1 MRALLALMAVTLCG
15 AALIRAVQRESPV
28 DAFVGALVGCTMG
41 AFVVM
46 GSAHGRHAYST
57 DITDVDAR
65 SIPLNRLPARNGLF
79 LAFAG
84 VTGGFAIIILS
95 HLNNDVP
102 GTRAAAMSTVGFGA
116 AAFCVIAGLRMTYL
130 AYNSRGNLAAGP
142 GGLRWTSAKGKYTA
156 ISAKELEGSRYR
168 FNDVELMIEIPAA
181 KPPTDHPRTHTIRVI
196 DYGPNVASVIAAVQP
211 WLTTLGATED
221 QQDR

>member
-1 MRALLALMAVTLCG
+1 MNTLLALMAVASSGGL
-15 AALIRAVQRESPV
+15 LFQAVQQNSPI
-28 DAFVGALVGCTMG
+28 DGITGILVGHMMG
-41 AFVVM
+41 TLVIM
-46 GSAHGRHAYST
+46 GMSHGRRAYST
-57 DITDVDAR
+57 DITDIDAR
-65 SIPLNRLPARNGLF
+65 SIPLNPWPARNGLL
-79 LAFAG
+79 LACAG
-84 VTGGFAIIILS
+84 LMGAPAIIMLS
-95 HLNNDVP
+95 HPNSSAP
-102 GTRAAAMSTVGFGA
+102 GTRPAAIAAVSIGA
-116 AAFCVIAGLRMTYL
+116 AVFCVIVGLRMAYQ

-221 QQDR
+221 RQDR